1 MTLYELTEEFRQL
14 LEMAEE
20 GELDEQAIRDT
31 LEAVGAEI
39 EDKADGYARVIKQ
52 LEAEAAGLKTE
63 IDRLTSRK
71 RTAEE
76 NASRLKKTLEAAM
89 MATGKTK
96 FKTKFFSFG
105 IQKNR
110 PSVVVV
116 DEQSVPEAFRIQ
128 QPDKIDKKGIEE
140 YLKNAGDQFW
150 AFMQQTESLRIR

>member
-14 LEMAEE
+14 LDMAEE
-20 GELDEQAIRDT
+20 GELEEQALKDT

-52 LEAEAAGLKTE
+52 LEAEAAGFKTE
-63 IDRLTSRK
+63 IDSHTSRK

-76 NASRLKKTLEAAM
+76 NDKKKKKTLEEAM
-89 MATGKTK
+89 KATGKTK

-110 PSVVVV
+110 PSAVIV
-116 DEQSVPEAFRIQ
+116 DEQSVPEKFRIQ

-140 YLKNAGDQFW
+140 YLKNAGDQCW

>member
-1 MTLYELTEEFRQL
+1 
-14 LEMAEE
+14 
-20 GELDEQAIRDT
+20 
-31 LEAVGAEI
+31 
-39 EDKADGYARVIKQ
+39 
-52 LEAEAAGLKTE
+52 
-63 IDRLTSRK
+63 
-71 RTAEE
+71 
-76 NASRLKKTLEAAM
+76 M

>member
-14 LEMAEE
+14 LDMAEE
-20 GELDEQAIRDT
+20 GELEEQALKDT

-52 LEAEAAGLKTE
+52 LEAEAAGFKTE

-76 NASRLKKTLEAAM
+76 NASRLKKTLEEAM
-89 MATGKTK
+89 KATGKTK

-110 PSVVVV
+110 PSAVIV
-116 DEQSVPEAFRIQ
+116 DEQSVPEKFRIQ

-140 YLKNAGDQFW
+140 YLKNAGDQCW